1 MNTYE
6 KIRSAVGKVVDSGAH
21 LNAAKASET
30 IAKKL
35 GLSES
40 MVQYTHI
47 ELRNAVYEPDFKKIP
62 YNERVLFLPHC
73 SRNLKVCKAESNGE
87 GIICK
92 HCGGCNIDKAKKMA
106 EDLGY
111 KKVFVV
117 PGGSM
122 VKKLLATYQP
132 KASVG
137 VCCFEEAQLAFSMLK
152 GTGIVPQVAMLL
164 QDGCKDTM
172 INLPL
177 LEQKLTL
184 IDPTILEESQKT
196 KVKTK
201 KKKTTTKK

>member
-21 LNAAKASET
+21 LNAAKATEN

-47 ELRNAVYEPDFKKIP
+47 ELRNAVYEPAFKKVP
-62 YNERVLFLPHC
+62 YKDRVLFLPHC
-73 SRNLKVCKAESNGE
+73 SRNMKVCKAISNGE
-87 GIICK
+87 GTECK
-92 HCGGCNIDKAKKMA
+92 HCGGCNINIAKKLA

-122 VKKLLATYQP
+122 VKKLIAKYKP
-132 KASVG
+132 KATLG
-137 VCCFEEAQLAFSMLK
+137 VCCFDEAQLAFDMLR

-164 QDGCKDTM
+164 KDGCRDTM

-177 LEQKLTL
+177 LEAKLKLADQTI
-184 IDPTILEESQKT
+184 IDKQDRKIKSKSKKT
-196 KVKTK
+196 TK
-201 KKKTTTKK
+201 KK

>member
-6 KIRSAVGKVVDSGAH
+6 KIRTAVGKVVDSGAH

-47 ELRNAVYEPDFKKIP
+47 ELRNAVYEPEFKKIP
-62 YNERVLFLPHC
+62 YKDRVLFLPHC

-92 HCGGCNIDKAKKMA
+92 HCGGCGIDKAKKMA
-106 EDLGY
+106 ETLGY

-122 VKKLLATYQP
+122 VKKLLIKYEP

-137 VCCFEEAQLAFSMLK
+137 VCCFDEAQLAFSMLK

-184 IDPTILEESQKT
+184 IDPELLEKPKKEKI
-196 KVKTK
+196 TK
-201 KKKTTTKK
+201 KKHK

>member
-6 KIRSAVGKVVDSGAH
+6 KIRTAVGKVVDSGAH
-21 LNAAKASET
+21 LNVAKTSEN

-47 ELRNAVYEPDFKKIP
+47 ELRNAVYEPEFKKVP

-73 SRNLKVCKAESNGE
+73 SRNMKVCKAESNGE

-92 HCGGCNIDKAKKMA
+92 HCGGCDIDEAKKMA
-106 EDLGY
+106 ENLGY

-122 VKKLLATYQP
+122 VKKLLVTYEP

-137 VCCFEEAQLAFSMLK
+137 VCCFEEAQLAFDMLK

-164 QDGCKDTM
+164 RDGCKDTM

-184 IDPTILEESQKT
+184 IDSELLEKPKNK
-196 KVKTK
+196 KVTK
-201 KKKTTTKK
+201 KKHK